1 MRGID
6 GRGVSVK
13 RHAIG
18 GCFRRGEQWSI
29 DVSGDPLLI
38 EPGHDLRAVGCGRGR
53 FIHPL
58 AARAVE
64 GERVAV
70 CRRGQRHVDQLRER
84 GDVGVVGK
92 RGRTH
97 AEQET
102 KSERRHECVP
112 SQHVAPP
119 SWIRAPRATGS
130 PDAPIV
136 DEPLTLVP
144 RLVPR

>member
-1 MRGID
+1 MVARAFLVRGLLEAGD
-6 GRGVSVK
+6 VVLAHGLRVVRVLRLFAGVDRPSGSGGVERRSRRARGV
-13 RHAIG
+13 
-18 GCFRRGEQWSI
+18 
-29 DVSGDPLLI
+29 
-38 EPGHDLRAVGCGRGR
+38 PGTHTRVLAGRPGLPGAGR
-53 FIHPL
+53 
-58 AARAVE
+58 V
-64 GERVAV
+64 V
-70 CRRGQRHVDQLRER
+70 RE
-84 GDVGVVGK
+84 